1 MRLSSQLIS
10 DALARWVGAVQRRP
24 RAVVSVTGL
33 LTLLLL
39 GYALTHLRINSD
51 NVQMVAEHLPSRQN
65 HEAFAKLFPN
75 LENALL
81 IVVDGETPELA
92 RDAAV
97 ELTDRLAAT
106 QDMFT
111 EVYLPGGGDFFE
123 RNSLLYR
130 DVDELY
136 EFADQIARVQP
147 LLAELERDGSIAKLA
162 SLVQSGLDAV
172 GDQPQDISH
181 WVAVLERVGHATVEV
196 YSEYP
201 LAVSWEELLL
211 RGSPLE
217 SVRRRVIVAHPV
229 LDFDNVFA
237 ARKPMELIRSIAAES
252 GYTAERGVSVRITG
266 NPALNYEEM
275 IGIAWDVGVAGL
287 FCFAMVVGILILA
300 LRSMK
305 LVVSAVAALLVG
317 LVWTAAFAAASI
329 GSLNLVSVTFAVL
342 FIGLGVDFGIHLCMR
357 FADAIRSGAQNTEA
371 QTLAV
376 REVGGS
382 LALCTLTTA
391 TGFFVFVPT
400 DYRGVAELGLI
411 SGAGMFII
419 LFQTLTLIPAL
430 LSSWLRVDAPEQVAG
445 RVRFHASAFD
455 ALAEHGSAVRRTA
468 AVLGIGALC
477 LLPGIRFDQNVVNM
491 RDPGTES
498 VQAFNDLLDQSG
510 FASPW
515 FVNAVAADL
524 DAADEL
530 SAQLAQFESVAQSV
544 TLTDYVPLD
553 QDEKREILTDI
564 AYFLPEPD
572 DARSDAPRASTEEQ
586 IAALRALH
594 GFLARAGAARGE
606 SPLAKSMRVLRGELG
621 EFLQHIDDAGDPEPA
636 LRGLET
642 VLLSGFPSQMERLR
656 VALDPVP
663 VDVGT
668 LPETLV
674 SRMLTADGRARVQ
687 IYPRDSLA
695 DEAAFVRF
703 VGDVRTLAPD
713 AAGVAINLV
722 EFAEATQSSFRQAL
736 VSAILAIAFGLWL
749 LWRSTSDVLLV
760 LAPLLLS
767 SVLTCGVIVALDLP
781 FNFANVIVI
790 PLLLGIGV
798 DSGIHLVHRAK
809 HLGTSDTLL
818 GTTTARA
825 VFFSAI
831 TTAVSFGTLALSSHR
846 GMASLGIVLTVG
858 MFFTIVCNLV
868 VLPALIDWRGQRA
881 RADATQT
888 PAPLN
893 G

>member
-1 MRLSSQLIS
+1 M
-10 DALARWVGAVQRRP
+10 V
-24 RAVVSVTGL
+24 VTGL
-33 LTLLLL
+33 VTLSLL
-39 GYALTHLRINSD
+39 GYALTNLRINSD
-51 NVQMVAEHLPSRQN
+51 NVRMVADHLPSRQN

-81 IVVDGETPELA
+81 VVVDGETPELA
-92 RDAAV
+92 RDAADA
-97 ELTDRLAAT
+97 LTTQIAAHS
-106 QDMFT
+106 DAFT

-136 EFADQIARVQP
+136 DFADQIAHVQP
-147 LLAELERDGSIAKLA
+147 LLAELERDSSIGNLA

-172 GDQPQDISH
+172 GEQPEDISH

-196 YSEYP
+196 YNEYP
-201 LAVSWEELLL
+201 LAISWEELLL

-229 LDFDNVFA
+229 LNFDSVFA
-237 ARKPMELIRSIAAES
+237 ASEPMALIRSIALEA
-252 GYTAERGVSVRITG
+252 GLTPDRGVTVRITG

-275 IGIAWDVGVAGL
+275 IGIAWDVGGAGV
-287 FCFAMVVGILILA
+287 FCFLLVICILVMA
-300 LRSMK
+300 LRSLK
-305 LVVSAVAALLVG
+305 LVLAAVAALLVG
-317 LVWTAAFAAASI
+317 LIWTAAFATASI

-357 FADAIRSGAQNTEA
+357 FADAVREGSPNREA

-382 LALCTLTTA
+382 LALCTVTTA

-411 SGAGMFII
+411 SGTGMFII
-419 LFQTLTLIPAL
+419 LFHTLTLIPAL
-430 LSSWLRVDAPEQVAG
+430 LSSWLPLDSPDQVSG
-445 RVRFHASAFD
+445 RVRFDANALD
-455 ALAEHGSAVRRTA
+455 ALNGRGSWVRRVA
-468 AVLGIGALC
+468 ACLGIGAAC

-498 VQAFNDLLDQSG
+498 VQTFNDLLDQSG
-510 FASPW
+510 AASPW

-524 DAADEL
+524 D
-530 SAQLAQFESVAQSV
+530 SAQTLSTAVAKNDSVDQAITLA
-544 TLTDYVPLD
+544 DYVPVD
-553 QDEKREILTDI
+553 QPEKREILTDI
-564 AYFLPEPD
+564 AYFLPEPPSETGAGSAAPPTTG
-572 DARSDAPRASTEEQ
+572 ARAQAPVAEQ

-594 GFLARAGAARGE
+594 DFLARGGAARGD
-606 SPLAKSMRVLRGELG
+606 SPLAESMRVLRGELG
-621 EFLQHIDDAGDPEPA
+621 QFLTGLESADRPEPA
-636 LRGLET
+636 LQSLES
-642 VLLSGFPSQMERLR
+642 VLLSGLPVQMQRLR
-656 VALDPVP
+656 AALNPGP
-663 VDVGT
+663 VDLDA
-668 LPETLV
+668 LPAPLRA
-674 SRMLTADGRARVQ
+674 RMMTPDGRARVQ

-695 DEAAFVRF
+695 DEAAFVQF
-703 VGDVRTLAPD
+703 VDDVRALAPD

-722 EFAEATQSSFRQAL
+722 EFADATQSSFRQAL
-736 VSAILAIAFGLWL
+736 VSAILAIAIGLWL
-749 LWRSTSDVLLV
+749 LWRRVSDVSLV

-767 SVLTCGVIVALDLP
+767 STLTCGVIVLLDLP

-798 DSGIHLVHRAK
+798 DSGIHLVHRANR
-809 HLGTSDTLL
+809 LREGDTLMR
-818 GTTTARA
+818 TTTARA

-858 MFFTIVCNLV
+858 MFFTILCNLV
-868 VLPALIDWRGQRA
+868 VLPALIDWRGHRSQS
-881 RADATQT
+881 
-888 PAPLN
+888 PAAGASAPAN